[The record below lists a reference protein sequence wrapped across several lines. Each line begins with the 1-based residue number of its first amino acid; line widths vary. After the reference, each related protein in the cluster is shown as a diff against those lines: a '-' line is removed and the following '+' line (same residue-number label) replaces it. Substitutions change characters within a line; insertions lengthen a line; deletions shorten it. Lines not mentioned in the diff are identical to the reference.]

1 MVNYQFKKTLGFK
14 ASLQERKRKER
25 RKILNQVN
33 RRRRLELEVVQQG
46 GGLFSGIG
54 TGGFGTGG
62 GAAIGGGG
70 GLFGQSG
77 SGSGTGGFGGGL
89 GTGWIWW
96 NEPVVKPSPAIASE
110 DQLDTENRA
119 HELRY
124 HPLRP
129 LPLARLYERA
139 PSSLVG
145 KLPRMRA
152 ELLDWLQ
159 SLCAH
164 KGLSRQTFLTA
175 VSHIDRYL
183 FKNVSFLCPLSILF
197 FRFFFLMKEERKN
210 KDN

>member
-119 HELRY
+119 HELRFT
-124 HPLRP
+124 PCAPCRSPASTNVRLLRSS
-129 LPLARLYERA
+129 ANSRACA
-139 PSSLVG
+139 PSCSTGCSPYAHTRDSPDRHSSLPSVI
-145 KLPRMRA
+145 
-152 ELLDWLQ
+152 
-159 SLCAH
+159 
-164 KGLSRQTFLTA
+164 LTDI
-175 VSHIDRYL
+175 SS
-183 FKNVSFLCPLSILF
+183 KT
-197 FRFFFLMKEERKN
+197 
-210 KDN
+210 